1 MQGYGLDLHT
11 LEVQNFRSFGAK
23 VTTIDFRQLDGVT
36 VITGENLDL
45 QDKESAN
52 GCGKSALF
60 VDALAY
66 GFTGEP
72 VKKVDSNLQ
81 LVNDVN
87 EKEAYVAIQ
96 GTHKGELFR
105 IERRLK
111 PSKLHFYRRPINA
124 AGDIKSF
131 DVTKDAIRRTEADIL
146 EFFGFDI
153 DIFKLVLVTATK
165 TEAFFGMKTD
175 TQKSVI
181 ETLFGLEL
189 LSKKAAAINEDRKA
203 LETAFKVEDSKIT
216 ERKASRERTQR
227 RLDEVKSSATKWLE
241 DLKNDLARIDEE
253 IVALAA
259 IDFDAE
265 RSLWDEITTARSALV
280 GLEKN
285 RTERSQAVRSAGDV
299 VSGLEAKQRR
309 SAGEVEELRK
319 TDFEGLLKSFDDYDA
334 AQRDIALLKTEH
346 TRLVTEGRTHIAD
359 EMRASQDIEA
369 ALHRIEDL
377 KGNCPTCGQQW
388 PDVASRE
395 TQIKQTEALVAQ
407 LERTRKAISLRRNE
421 TETALSEVAAA
432 IADLQKT
439 PAPPTTFKSRDD
451 ALTASATFDQKQKVL
466 KDIVD
471 ELNEAKRQQDH
482 AHANSRDAE
491 TEYEQCREKVTALL
505 EKSAFKDFVEIEFT
519 AKHLA
524 ALRTEKASKIAAE
537 NPHSTLLS
545 SLELELAEPV
555 DGAELDRLDSEIRHH
570 KYLEK
575 ALGRKDSELRRFI
588 TSDWLPKL
596 NEYLTVYL
604 DKLGLPY
611 RVIFQD
617 DLSAVIYNFEK
628 KKSYQDLSSGEEERV
643 IMAVSLA
650 FREVFEQLHF
660 PINFFII
667 DERLDVG
674 LDGAGRTRCVNTL
687 REVSLTG
694 RKVLMI
700 THREEMKAAADRII
714 TVTKKGGFS
723 SIAISK
729 DSTREAA

>member
-1 MQGYGLDLHT
+1 MQGPGLDLHT

-23 VTTIDFRQLDGVT
+23 VTTVDFRQLDGVT
-36 VITGENLDL
+36 VITGVNLDVP
-45 QDKESAN
+45 DTEAAN

-66 GFTGEP
+66 GFTGET

-87 EKEAYVAIQ
+87 EKDAYVAIQ
-96 GTHKGELFR
+96 GTHRGELFR
-105 IERRLK
+105 VERRLK
-111 PSKLHFYRRPINA
+111 PSKLSFYRRPINA
-124 AGDIKSF
+124 VGDIKTF
-131 DVTKDAIRRTEADIL
+131 DVTKDSIRRTEADIL
-146 EFFGFDI
+146 DFFGFDI

-189 LSKKAAAINEDRKA
+189 LSKKAEAIAEDRKQF
-203 LETAFKVEDSKIT
+203 ETSYKIEDNKIQ
-216 ERKASRERTQR
+216 ERKASRQRTEQR
-227 RLDEVKSSATKWLE
+227 LLEVKASANKWDDERDRDLSRLTKDIEELE
-241 DLKNDLARIDEE
+241 G
-253 IVALAA
+253 

-265 RSLWDEITTARSALV
+265 RGLWNEIASSRTLLV
-280 GLEKN
+280 GLEKIAN
-285 RTERSQAVRSAGDV
+285 ERSQAVRSLGDV
-299 VSGLEAKQRR
+299 VSGLENKQRR
-309 SAGEVEELRK
+309 AASEIDELRK
-319 TDFEGLLKSFDDYDA
+319 TDFAALLKAYDVYDA

-346 TRLVTEGRTHIAD
+346 ARLVVEGRTHIAD
-359 EMRASQDIEA
+359 EMRAAQDIENTR
-369 ALHRIEDL
+369 HHIEDL
-377 KGNCPTCGQQW
+377 QGNCTMCGQQW
-388 PDVASRE
+388 PDFASRE
-395 TQIKQTEALVAQ
+395 TQIKQAEEMIASLDRVSKTISVK
-407 LERTRKAISLRRNE
+407 RKE
-421 TETALSEVAAA
+421 TETALSEIAAA
-432 IADLQKT
+432 IAELQKT
-439 PAPPTTFKSRDD
+439 PAPPATFQKRDD
-451 ALTASATFDQKQKVL
+451 ALTASATFDQKQKAL
-466 KDIVD
+466 EGIVD
-471 ELNEAKRQQDH
+471 EFNEAKRKHDQAASQSKQADKE
-482 AHANSRDAE
+482 RDE
-491 TEYEQCREKVTALL
+491 CRQKVAALL
-505 EKSAFKDFVEIEFT
+505 EKSAFKDGVEVDFT
-519 AKHLA
+519 AKHLIS
-524 ALRTEKASKIAAE
+524 LRAEKAAKSVAE
-537 NPHSTLLS
+537 NPHSALLK

-555 DGAELDRLDSEIRHH
+555 DGAELDRLDSEIRHR

-596 NEYLTVYL
+596 NEYLTIYL

-611 RVIFQD
+611 HVVFKD
-617 DLSAVIYNFEK
+617 DLNAAIYKFK
-628 KKSYQDLSSGEEERV
+628 KTKSYQDLSSGEEERV

-687 REVSLTG
+687 REVSNRG

-714 TVTKKGGFS
+714 TVTKKSEFS
-723 SIAISK
+723 SLSI
-729 DSTREAA
+729 TQEGRQAA